1 MYKGEND
8 GYNHRRGDK
17 MYSYTK
23 KKKVPKRK
31 LIISLSC
38 LLVATTA
45 FLTYEFALKKKAQ
58 DSAVF
63 KEDTTPVIELPSKD
77 LEEKANKPFVVDAK
91 VVLEYFDGKDSK
103 IENMT
108 KFEGVYRANQG
119 MDYAFNNEKFDI
131 VSVFSGEVSDV
142 REDPVFGKSVTIVYN
157 DIAVTYQ
164 SLSDVLVKKGDKVKQ
179 KDVIAKA
186 GTNIYNKELG
196 NHLHIVVEK
205 DKKIMDPKLIYDK
218 TLNEIK

>member
-1 MYKGEND
+1 MYKGEHD
-8 GYNHRRGDK
+8 GYNHRRGDE

-23 KKKVPKRK
+23 KKKVPKRN

-45 FLTYEFALKKKAQ
+45 FLTYEYGLKKKAQ
-58 DSAVF
+58 DAAVF
-63 KEDTTPVIELPSKD
+63 KEDITPVLELPSK
-77 LEEKANKPFVVDAK
+77 EQKEKAGKPFVVDAK
-91 VVLEYFDGKDSK
+91 IVLEYFDGKDSK

-119 MDYAFNNEKFDI
+119 IDYAFNNEPFDVMAI
-131 VSVFSGEVSDV
+131 FSGDVSDV
-142 REDPVFGKSVTIVYN
+142 REDPVFGQSVTIVSE
-157 DIAVTYQ
+157 DIAITYQ
-164 SLSDVLVKKGDKVKQ
+164 SLGDVVVKKGDQVKQ

-186 GTNIYNKELG
+186 GSNVYNKELG

-205 DKKIMDPKLIYDK
+205 DKKIMDPKQVYDK
-218 TLNEIK
+218 TIDEIK